1 MTPNIGERRKHPRAL
16 IEWPVTIKTKRTVME
31 GVTLN
36 ISAGGATIRCEK
48 PQKSDEVLEM
58 TIRIPE
64 AGSSLVV
71 GAEVVWSSADISDD
85 ELKTPSMGVR
95 FTDIADHHRWFI
107 SSAVMMSMKQEKSV
121 PPLNK

>member
-1 MTPNIGERRKHPRAL
+1 
-16 IEWPVTIKTKRTVME
+16 ME
-31 GVTLN
+31 GITLN

-48 PQKSDEVLEM
+48 PQKADEVFEM

-64 AGSSLVV
+64 AGHSLKV
-71 GAEVVWSSADISDD
+71 GAEVVWSSADTSGD
-85 ELKTPSMGVR
+85 ELTAPSMGVR

-107 SSAVMMSMKQEKSV
+107 SSAVMMSMKQERSV